1 MAETSDGC
9 QTCMPI
15 IVVRHWPDLRAENPD
30 EHAKATDAQAGR
42 SNESTTGAD
51 DAATSW
57 NELTESWDAASDS
70 PHATAARS
78 DEAVGR
84 SDEGAESADESAGSA
99 DDWLSVKPDGRNLWT
114 RLRILRTP
122 ERGGGRPCGFERTGR
137 RELRILRTCRCQR
150 RPGRACGKCGFGV
163 RKSPD
168 YAPSLPIESFQ
179 TKARLRETVREATQG
194 SGEPLL
200 AGTTLRNPVAVG
212 IGSDFGKCLANC

>member
-168 YAPSLPIESFQ
+168 YAVIVLRRVTSRHICSLS
-179 TKARLRETVREATQG
+179 RL
-194 SGEPLL
+194 
-200 AGTTLRNPVAVG
+200 
-212 IGSDFGKCLANC
+212 

>member
-1 MAETSDGC
+1 
-9 QTCMPI
+9 MPI

-168 YAPSLPIESFQ
+168 YAEMTLKEIRNYLGSI
-179 TKARLRETVREATQG
+179 RLINDGRDNRIWQEVTVRQHNIACRLGFPDLYRELPDWG
-194 SGEPLL
+194 P
-200 AGTTLRNPVAVG
+200 R
-212 IGSDFGKCLANC
+212 

>member
-1 MAETSDGC
+1 
-9 QTCMPI
+9 MPI

-168 YAPSLPIESFQ
+168 YAAYGLSVGREGAGKHLAGSVRRG
-179 TKARLRETVREATQG
+179 ARRPFFNVCDQNDLREYP
-194 SGEPLL
+194 PL
-200 AGTTLRNPVAVG
+200 
-212 IGSDFGKCLANC
+212 SH